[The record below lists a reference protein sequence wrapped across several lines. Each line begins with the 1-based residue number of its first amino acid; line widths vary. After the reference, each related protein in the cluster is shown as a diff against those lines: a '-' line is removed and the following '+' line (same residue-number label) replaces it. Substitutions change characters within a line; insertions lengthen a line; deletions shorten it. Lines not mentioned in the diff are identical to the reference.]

1 MNHDDKTQERM
12 NISLSSQSMTGQ
24 VLEAHECS
32 GSERAST
39 CHKRKLDIL
48 YSPEVRIKIS
58 GSSGCR
64 VVVVV
69 VVQYKMV
76 SLSCKDLF

>member
-1 MNHDDKTQERM
+1 
-12 NISLSSQSMTGQ
+12 MTGQ

-32 GSERAST
+32 GSGRAST

-69 VVQYKMV
+69 VVEVMVQYKMV